1 MPAGHLQPRG
11 GGDKFIIAKKTRLQ
25 QTTEAAD
32 DPAYVAAQSRLLAIL
47 SQEIS
52 DEINKHLNK

>member
-1 MPAGHLQPRG
+1 MPAGHLQPR